1 MCVIGNCFIPHTSDT
16 GRCVVTAAQP
26 VQNSG
31 EEHES
36 NRPAQARGAYENDG
50 LPARGPEHNVTT
62 IMDMLDKVAPARDA
76 LTCRNRRASSICA
89 ASVAPLPTS
98 GRRWPSACGTTP
110 PTRATPTAPTSPRT
124 WPTPTKRS
132 SPPKAARSRRRRNRT
147 RPPHARHA
155 LAVDANGE
163 GNAKP
168 AEARASPATEKTKSF
183 HFLGYFST
191 S

>member
-1 MCVIGNCFIPHTSDT
+1 MKATDQLK
-16 GRCVVTAAQP
+16 RAALMKTMDYLL
-26 VQNSG
+26 
-31 EEHES
+31 E
-36 NRPAQARGAYENDG
+36 D
-50 LPARGPEHNVTT
+50 PEYNVTT
-62 IMDMLDKVAPARDA
+62 IMDMLDKVAPARTA
-76 LTCRNRRASSICA
+76 LTCRNRKAPSICA
-89 ASVAPLPTS
+89 ASDAPSPTS

-110 PTRATPTAPTSPRT
+110 PTRADPTAPTSPRT
-124 WPTPTKRS
+124 WPTPTKKS

-168 AEARASPATEKTKSF
+168 AGARSRQQPRKRNPF